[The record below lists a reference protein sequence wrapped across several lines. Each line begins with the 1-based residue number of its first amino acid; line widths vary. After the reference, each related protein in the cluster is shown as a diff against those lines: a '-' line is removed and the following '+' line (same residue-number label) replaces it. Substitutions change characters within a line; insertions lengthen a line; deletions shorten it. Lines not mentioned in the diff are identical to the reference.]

1 MGNRVPMHR
10 DRRPTQRDVAQRAGV
25 STATVSYILSGRRDR
40 ATPVTPETRARVLA
54 AVEELGYQLNHV
66 ARSLRRQRT
75 ELICLVY
82 RMPDNPWVE
91 RLTEQLQAAAEDRR
105 YSVIVLPIRSQVPNA
120 AALRVLRERY
130 VDGAIVAPG
139 ARIEAGELR
148 RLADAGLSLVVFD
161 DTLTPAGYDVVDQ
174 SQEAACRALVRH
186 LLDRGHRRI
195 GFLAHAGDVGDTAGD
210 TGNHADDSLALKYRS
225 VAAAFADAGVPL
237 DPELVVVGADSRARA
252 YTETQ
257 RLLRR
262 RTPPT
267 ALVSASDRGAIDAI
281 WAARDLGRSVP
292 GDLAVAGIGNTDE
305 GEAITPAL
313 TTVGVP
319 ELDFTLI
326 INRLFDRI
334 DAGGSGDGRLALPW
348 QLIVRDST

>member
-1 MGNRVPMHR
+1 MHR
-10 DRRPTQRDVAQRAGV
+10 ERRPTQRDVAQRAGV

-105 YSVIVLPIRSQVPNA
+105 YSVIVLPVRSEVPND

-148 RLADAGLSLVVFD
+148 RLAGAGLSLVVFD

-186 LLDRGHRRI
+186 LLDRGHRRV
-195 GFLAHAGDVGDTAGD
+195 GFLAHAADVGDTAER
-210 TGNHADDSLALKYRS
+210 TDDSLALKYRS
-225 VAAAFADAGVPL
+225 VAAAFDDAGVPL

-326 INRLFDRI
+326 IDRLFDRI
-334 DAGGSGDGRLALPW
+334 DAGGPGDARLALPW

>member
-1 MGNRVPMHR
+1 MHR
-10 DRRPTQRDVAQRAGV
+10 ERRPTQRDVAARAGV

-40 ATPVTPETRARVLA
+40 ATPVTPETRARVMA
-54 AVEELGYQLNHV
+54 AVEALGYQLNHV

-91 RLTEQLQAAAEDRR
+91 RLTEQLQGAAEDRN
-105 YSVIVLPIRSQVPNA
+105 YSVIVLPIRSEKPNA

-139 ARIEAGELR
+139 ARIESDELR
-148 RLADAGLSLVVFD
+148 RLAGTGLSLAVFD
-161 DTLTPAGYDVVDQ
+161 DTLTPEGYDVVDQ
-174 SQEAACRALVRH
+174 TQEAACRALVRH
-186 LLDRGHRRI
+186 LLDRGHRRV
-195 GFLAHAGDVGDTAGD
+195 GFLAHAADLADT
-210 TGNHADDSLALKYRS
+210 TDDALALKYRS
-225 VAAAFADAGVPL
+225 VAAGFADAGVPL
-237 DPELVVVGADSRARA
+237 EPDLVVVGADSRARA

-262 RTPPT
+262 PEPPT

-305 GEAITPAL
+305 GEAITPSL
-313 TTVGVP
+313 TTVGIP
-319 ELDFTLI
+319 DLDFTVV

-334 DAGGSGDGRLALPW
+334 DAGGELGDARLAVPW
-348 QLIVRDST
+348 QLIVREST